1 MLIDL
6 LTYSG
11 IVTKTKAME
20 ARLITTKDYEDLS
33 NLTSVTDFINFLKT
47 QPAYQSLFA
56 NCDERLLHRNEIEH
70 ILTNSLYL
78 EYAKLFRFANI
89 KQRKALEPIFF
100 RYEVNILKA
109 CLQNV
114 FSNEGATRYDLSVFE
129 PFFAKHSELNI
140 HNLSA
145 SLSLDEFINHLKG
158 TRYYDFFHKIQQNP
172 DATLYDYEVQ
182 LDIYYFMSVW
192 KNKKQYSKSNDLSAL
207 TDIIGK
213 KIDYLNIMWI
223 YRYKKYYDVDSS
235 HIYSYIIPIHYK
247 LSSNQLMSLIEA
259 GSLEEL
265 VTLLGT
271 TYYHAEDVD
280 VKSEHF
286 SVENLYQENLITLYR
301 SNRQKYPVSMCT
313 IFNFL
318 FMKELE
324 IDRLTTALECIRYD
338 LDSSY
343 ALKYILK

>member
-109 CLQNV
+109 CLHNV
-114 FSNEGATRYDLSVFE
+114 FSKEGELRYDLSVFE

-140 HNLSA
+140 RNLSG
-145 SLSLDEFINHLKG
+145 SLSLDEFINHLKC

-172 DATLYDYEVQ
+172 EATLYDYEVQ

-192 KNKKQYSKSNDLSAL
+192 KNKKLYSKSNDLSAL

-223 YRYKKYYDVDSS
+223 YRSKKYYDVDSS

-247 LSSNQLMSLIEA
+247 LSSKQLMNLIEA

-265 VTLLGT
+265 VAIIGT
-271 TYYHAEDVD
+271 TSYHTADVD

-286 SVENLYQENLITLYR
+286 SVENLYQDNLKKLYR
-301 SNRQKYPVSMCT
+301 SNQQKYPISMCT
-313 IFNFL
+313 IFYFL

-324 IDRLTTALECIRYD
+324 IDRLTTALECIRYG